1 MHAADWAPINAIRY
15 LVIPLVLAVA
25 TLAGALV
32 QGSAVGFATL
42 AASIGFGAL
51 GVAIALWYRSL
62 GARREFV
69 LASVARRLGFSKLE
83 ESGYLDAAEY
93 VAQRLRHGQ
102 AQARELQQLLENM
115 ADGVVVLD
123 PDDHVEVI
131 NSAAARMLE
140 TNQQEACGVTLTR
153 LARDSKLVYLV
164 ASARHEN
171 TARRAVIRPV
181 HLNLAILA
189 VAIPVAA
196 QPGNQILLI
205 LHDVTATEGQRIAQ
219 RDLVANISHDL
230 RTPVAAIKSLSEALL
245 AGAGEQADLRSDFL
259 ARIDAEADRL
269 IALTEDVIAAAKADA
284 LTDRM
289 DWQQFDLAEVVVELK
304 RRLDP
309 LARRGQVDV
318 QLVGSDA
325 LVVLADRAKL
335 EVAIANLLLNAI
347 KFTPPGRS
355 VSLAVSA
362 AQGNARVTVNDHG
375 IGIDPTIHE
384 RIFERFFK
392 GDPTRASAGSGLG
405 LTIARRMAQLHDGQV
420 NVTSPGVGAG
430 AEFEL
435 SFPLRS
441 QPPPPA
447 TALLDDP
454 LNRN

>member
-1 MHAADWAPINAIRY
+1 MHVADGFPINTIRF
-15 LVIPLVLAVA
+15 LLIPLGLAVA

-42 AASIGFGAL
+42 AVSIGFGAL
-51 GVAIALWYRSL
+51 GIAIALGYRSQA
-62 GARREFV
+62 ARREFV

-102 AQARELQQLLENM
+102 AQARELQQLLANM

-123 PDDHVEVI
+123 QDDHVEVI
-131 NSAAARMLE
+131 NSAAAQMLE
-140 TNQQEACGVTLTR
+140 TNPQEAHGLTLTR
-153 LARDSKLVYLV
+153 LARDSKLVELV
-164 ASARHEN
+164 AGARLEN

-181 HLNLAILA
+181 HLNMAILA
-189 VAIPVAA
+189 VAISVTA

-205 LHDVTATEGQRIAQ
+205 LQDVTASEGQRIAQ

-245 AGAGEQADLRSDFL
+245 AGAGEQLDLRSDFL

-309 LARRGQVDV
+309 LAQRGQVDV
-318 QLVGSDA
+318 QLAQSDA

-335 EVAIANLLLNAI
+335 EVAIANLLINAI

-355 VSLAVSA
+355 VSLALSTA
-362 AQGNARVTVNDHG
+362 RGHARVTVSDQG

-392 GDPTRASAGSGLG
+392 GDPSRASAGSGLG

-420 NVTSPGVGAG
+420 NVASPGVGAG

-435 SFPLRS
+435 RFPIRP
-441 QPPPPA
+441 QPPSAA
-447 TALLDDP
+447 TALVDDP

>member
-1 MHAADWAPINAIRY
+1 MGDGLAISTIRF
-15 LVIPLVLAVA
+15 LLIPLGFVA
-25 TLAGALV
+25 AALAGALV
-32 QGSAVGFATL
+32 QGSAVGLATL
-42 AASIGFGAL
+42 AVSMAFGAV
-51 GVAIALWYRSL
+51 GIAIALWYRRL
-62 GARREFV
+62 TARREFV

-83 ESGYLDAAEY
+83 DSGYLDAAEY

-102 AQARELQQLLENM
+102 TMARELQHLLANM

-123 PDDHVEVI
+123 QDDHVEVI
-131 NSAAARMLE
+131 NSAAAKMLG
-140 TNQQEACGVTLTR
+140 TSPLEASGLTLTR
-153 LARDSKLVYLV
+153 LTRDSKLVELV
-164 ASARHEN
+164 AGARLEN

-181 HLNLAILA
+181 HLNMAILA
-189 VAIPVAA
+189 VAISVTA

-205 LHDVTATEGQRIAQ
+205 LQDVTASEGQRVAQ

-245 AGAGEQADLRSDFL
+245 AGAGEQVDLRGDFL

-289 DWQQFDLAEVVVELK
+289 DCQQFDLAAVVGELK

-309 LARRGQVDV
+309 LAQRGQVDV
-318 QLVGSDA
+318 QLVQSGS

-355 VSLAVSA
+355 VWLAVSA
-362 AQGNARVTVNDHG
+362 AHGHARVTVSDQG
-375 IGIDPTIHE
+375 VGIDPTIHE

-420 NVTSPGVGAG
+420 NVASSGVGSG

-435 SFPLRS
+435 SFPMRS
-441 QPPPPA
+441 QPPSLA
-447 TALLDDP
+447 TTLVDDP